1 MEYGLSLAASAMHV
15 LNGNLI
21 VTVNGELDDDSAKQL
36 QRDILSKTEV
46 TSVKGVLIDVSSV
59 RFMDSFTFSLLAD
72 TARMVSL
79 LGARPVFVGFKAGVA
94 SALVDLEVNLDS
106 ISTALTMEDGVEL
119 LNSYKPRW
127 IRLDDIGV
135 NGIGVDE
142 AEADLGDAEENDA
155 QDDAEVEEEGADHGD
170 AEGNDQ
176 QDDR

>member
-1 MEYGLSLAASAMHV
+1 MEYGLFLAGSAMHV

-36 QRDILSKTEV
+36 QSDILSTTEV
-46 TSVKGVLIDVSSV
+46 TAVKGVLIDVSSV

-94 SALVDLEVNLDS
+94 SALVDLEVDLDS

-119 LNSYKPRW
+119 LSAHKARW
-127 IRLDDIGV
+127 MRLDDTEKEEAGTALGDPEE
-135 NGIGVDE
+135 NNEPDDAE
-142 AEADLGDAEENDA
+142 AEEERPDHGDDAEE
-155 QDDAEVEEEGADHGD
+155 
-170 AEGNDQ
+170 NDQ